1 MSSKMQ
7 YVMGLVVN
15 RFRASPPEESPVRP
29 RNPKM
34 DAFMKHIHHNKE
46 LTVENLAK
54 AMDAEKDKKTAR

>member
-7 YVMGLVVN
+7 YVMGLVVTQ
-15 RFRASPPEESPVRP
+15 FRAMAPEQAPVRP

-54 AMDAEKDKKTAR
+54 AIDAVKDKKTAG